1 MKIVFFLSIMLW
13 GLLIAL
19 LLWIYIKIKDSVD
32 IKELLGPPKE
42 SPEDSYKKELK
53 KIKEDIFNL
62 KGRSNEMPFFYNGLV
77 NGIAKGNEE
86 LGNGHLIMAEICFR
100 REIIK
105 KPEQPNAWVGL
116 AHAYSALKRYDEALD
131 AVKMAIKLDQ
141 KEPLYNRDGQISI
154 IHAEILAKLERCE
167 EAVGVLK
174 NEVLVLNPEFKK
186 AKNLL
191 EKCEKTIQEKDKE

>member
-1 MKIVFFLSIMLW
+1 MKIVFFLSIILW

-77 NGIAKGNEE
+77 DGIAKGNEE

-116 AHAYSALKRYDEALD
+116 GHAYSALSRYEEALD
-131 AVKMAIKLDQ
+131 AIKTAKRLDEN
-141 KEPLYNRDGQISI
+141 EPLFNREGQISI
-154 IHAEILAKLERCE
+154 IHAEILEKLGRCE
-167 EAVGVLK
+167 EAADVLK

-191 EKCEKTIQEKDKE
+191 EKCEKKIREKENE